1 MRIKGQH
8 EMNWESKKVRKEEK
22 VCFLYF
28 SEESRGEK
36 MEEERNETD
45 GNDKKL
51 IGQQTIDTSSIKYKI
66 Y

>member
-1 MRIKGQH
+1 M
-8 EMNWESKKVRKEEK
+8 KKKFCIFLRSQEDEKKKKKRK
-22 VCFLYF
+22 
-28 SEESRGEK
+28 
-36 MEEERNETD
+36 EERNETD

>member
-1 MRIKGQH
+1 
-8 EMNWESKKVRKEEK
+8 MNWESKKKKEK
-22 VCFLYF
+22 FAFCIFLG
-28 SEESRGEK
+28 SQEEEE
-36 MEEERNETD
+36 EEERNETD